1 MNTPRIL
8 FFFGIWLVVSLFC
21 NDTTNYGAIYLGVNI
36 RPDRI
41 IYAVLILEFLR
52 QYRWSGRKVPWI
64 LEEKFMVVFFL
75 ILLLS
80 CFLFGAAFAPRNRY
94 LSELF
99 GFSFVPAT
107 LFIMSRRLTYD
118 LRSLRVL
125 WKALLTVGFYLGF
138 TGVCEQYNLN
148 ALVFPKYILDPT
160 IGIHFDRVRGPFVQA
175 AMMGGAMIAV
185 GLLILW
191 YHFNIRKFWLNWV
204 VCIALL
210 ASIYWTNT
218 RGVWLQLAGS
228 LAPLAVFRGPLRK
241 AMRYFMLLAVVAY
254 FAGIASKFSAYQTT
268 LFGERAAQVDD
279 RINIY
284 HASWRMFLERPLLGF
299 GYGNFLKYSNAYFEQ
314 LPGVELRG
322 QGEGQ
327 HNTILGLMCETGIIG
342 TIPYCLIYF
351 LFFRTCY
358 RRFRYVDS
366 AHGQERSFALIQF
379 ALLSGTVVGMQFSDF
394 GFYSYL
400 NNLMFW
406 TTAIAYTR
414 FETATG
420 ESSLESSELLEA
432 AVLKEP
438 ALAVM

>member
-1 MNTPRIL
+1 MNTPRIVIL
-8 FFFGIWLVVSLFC
+8 FGIWLVVSLFC
-21 NDTTNYGAIYLGVNI
+21 NDTTNYGAIHLGVNI

-41 IYAVLILEFLR
+41 VYAVLLLEFVR
-52 QYRWSGRKVPWI
+52 QYRRSGRKVSWI
-64 LEEKFMVVFFL
+64 LEEKLMLVFLF

-80 CFLFGAAFAPRNRY
+80 CVLFGAAFAPNNRY
-94 LSELF
+94 ISKLF

-138 TGVCEQYNLN
+138 TGVCEHYNLN

-175 AMMGGAMIAV
+175 AVMGGALIAV
-185 GLLILW
+185 GLWILW

-210 ASIYWTNT
+210 ASTYWTYT
-218 RGVWLQLAGS
+218 REVWLQLAGS
-228 LAPLAVFRGPLRK
+228 LVPVAVFRNPLR
-241 AMRYFMLLAVVAY
+241 RSVRFLMLLILMVY
-254 FAGIASKFSAYQTT
+254 FSGIATKFSAYDLT
-268 LFGERAAQVDD
+268 LFKRRTEQIDD

-284 HASWRMFLERPLLGF
+284 HASWRMFLERPVFGF
-299 GYGNFLKYSNAYFEQ
+299 GYGNFSKYSDAYFEQ

-351 LFFRTCY
+351 LLFRTCY

-394 GFYSYL
+394 GFYNYL
-400 NNLMFW
+400 NNLIFW
-406 TTAIAYTR
+406 STAIVYTK
-414 FETATG
+414 FELATD
-420 ESSLESSELLEA
+420 ESFPESSELSE
-432 AVLKEP
+432 VSVMKEP
-438 ALAVM
+438 AHAAG